1 MHVTHGH
8 VPVTSGGWK
17 RDSLGGRRGKKME
30 HTWFPMG
37 EVTLTVRK
45 KLKFVLDILP
55 SPQASQE
62 LQASGWVDGE
72 KRNGTHHVRLWLHL
86 PSSLSPNRCQQS
98 FHIAYTH
105 LLTYFPDQCLVPL
118 ILVTHTS
125 LLSSVGLGGGTPTG

>member
-1 MHVTHGH
+1 
-8 VPVTSGGWK
+8 
-17 RDSLGGRRGKKME
+17 ME

-72 KRNGTHHVRLWLHL
+72 KINGEREKKWNTSCSTLATPPLL
-86 PSSLSPNRCQQS
+86 PLSQ
-98 FHIAYTH
+98 
-105 LLTYFPDQCLVPL
+105 
-118 ILVTHTS
+118 
-125 LLSSVGLGGGTPTG
+125 